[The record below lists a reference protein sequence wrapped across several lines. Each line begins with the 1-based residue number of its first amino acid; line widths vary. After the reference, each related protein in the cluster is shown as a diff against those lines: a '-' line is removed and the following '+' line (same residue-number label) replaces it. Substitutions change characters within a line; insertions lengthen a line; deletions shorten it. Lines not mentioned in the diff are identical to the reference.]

1 MSLTTTRL
9 RDIVLNGRPLKSGA
23 ETLAALLVEQGFG
36 GVKVAT
42 ALNGDFV
49 PERGRAETALR
60 DGDHV
65 EILSVRQGG

>member
-1 MSLTTTRL
+1 MTTTETQTRA
-9 RDIVLNGRPLKSGA
+9 IAVNGAAVASRA
-23 ETLAALLVEQGFG
+23 ETLAALVDEQGFA

-49 PERGRAETALR
+49 PERLR
-60 DGDHV
+60 LTTPIAPGDRI

>member
-1 MSLTTTRL
+1 MTTTETQT
-9 RDIVLNGRPLKSGA
+9 RDVAVNGAAVASRA
-23 ETLAALLVEQGFG
+23 ETLAALVDEQGFA

-49 PERGRAETALR
+49 PERQRVTTRIAP
-60 DGDHV
+60 GDRI

>member
-1 MSLTTTRL
+1 MTATTTRL
-9 RDIVLNGRPLKSGA
+9 REIAVNGATLATAA
-23 ETLAALLVEQGFG
+23 ETLAALVAEQGFA

-49 PERGRAETALR
+49 PERARATTTIA
-60 DGDHV
+60 DGDRV

>member
-1 MSLTTTRL
+1 MTATTTL
-9 RDIVLNGRPLKSGA
+9 REISINGAPIGTGA
-23 ETLAALLVEQGFG
+23 ETLAALVAEQGFG

-49 PERGRAETALR
+49 PEKLRAATTLS
-60 DGDHV
+60 DGDRV